1 MLARTVTPQCDA
13 GRAHEAQASDQ
24 GWTSNLCDTE
34 NDRGAGLRPDQTGPR
49 VSPVPL
55 ARLGQSSGRVGA
67 GLSHPQHFEVASAL
81 LRVTII
87 KLMDAMAQMPRHFQP
102 AGRTGTSQNSFTVRI
117 INS

>member
-34 NDRGAGLRPDQTGPR
+34 NDRGAGLRPDQTGSR

-55 ARLGQSSGRVGA
+55 ARLGKSPGRVGA
-67 GLSHPQHFEVASAL
+67 GLSHPQHFEAASAL
-81 LRVTII
+81 LCVTIVI
-87 KLMDAMAQMPRHFQP
+87 QAAPREC
-102 AGRTGTSQNSFTVRI
+102 RCKT
-117 INS
+117 